1 MKSTRDKI
9 LQTLLTHPQ
18 STINDLAEAVS
29 INSISVRHHLTNL
42 QVDGF
47 VKAEEER
54 HGVGRPRLVYSL
66 TDEGLEKFPTRYLQ
80 LTNRLL
86 SQLKQILPENQI
98 QSIFTQIGKSIV
110 EDQADAIKNMTFEK
124 KLDFIKEILDEQGF
138 AIEWEKIGND
148 YRINEVACPFYHVG
162 QLHPEVCT
170 MDQALISSILSI
182 PTEKIECVLDGD
194 THCSYIIKQRAAA
207 EEK

>member
-47 VKAEEER
+47 VRAEEER

>member
-1 MKSTRDKI
+1 MKSTREKI

-18 STINDLAEAVS
+18 STINDLAEAVD
-29 INSISVRHHLTNL
+29 INAISVRHHLTNL

-98 QSIFTQIGKSIV
+98 QAIFTQIGQSIV
-110 EDQADAIKNMTFEK
+110 DEQTDNIKGLPIEK
-124 KLDFIKEILDEQGF
+124 KLDYIKNVLDDQGF
-138 AIEWEKIGND
+138 DIEWEKMGD
-148 YRINEVACPFYHVG
+148 GYRINEISCPFYHVG
-162 QLHPEVCT
+162 QAHPEVCT

-194 THCSYIIKQRAAA
+194 THCAYIIKQKLI
-207 EEK
+207 EENK

>member
-47 VKAEEER
+47 VKADEER

-124 KLDFIKEILDEQGF
+124 KLDFIKEVLDEQGF
-138 AIEWEKIGND
+138 SIEWEKTGND
-148 YRINEVACPFYHVG
+148 YRINEIACPFYHVG

-194 THCSYIIKQRAAA
+194 THCSYIVKQRAAA

>member
-47 VKAEEER
+47 VRAEEER

-110 EDQADAIKNMTFEK
+110 EDQADAIKNLTFEK

>member
-18 STINDLAEAVS
+18 STINDLAEAVN

-66 TDEGLEKFPTRYLQ
+66 TEEGLEKFPTRYLQ

-98 QSIFTQIGKSIV
+98 QTIFTQIGKSIV
-110 EDQADAIKNMTFEK
+110 EDQADTIKNMSFEK

-194 THCSYIIKQRAAA
+194 THCSYIVKQKAAA